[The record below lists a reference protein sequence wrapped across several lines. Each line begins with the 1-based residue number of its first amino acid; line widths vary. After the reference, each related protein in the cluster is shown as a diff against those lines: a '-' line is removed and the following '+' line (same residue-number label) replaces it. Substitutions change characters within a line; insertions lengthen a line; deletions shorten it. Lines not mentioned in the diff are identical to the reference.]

1 MPLLWFFKG
10 WFKSLGE
17 LSLLYLLIS
26 MLQFSFGFCSSPPT
40 LWGFLWTA
48 AHLLFSY
55 VCSMSIQYVCEC
67 LCNQKAPVEPGTAPK
82 HTMLLGPSISLY
94 GSSVSFLWDCRNAL
108 KVKGWAP
115 FWCDQFQK
123 QHYLQITLHFD
134 PFLLFFWSM
143 SGWVNYS
150 QHITLTVSRV
160 RHNRLNVIM
169 QEENF
174 VPLNVN
180 FATL

>member
-94 GSSVSFLWDCRNAL
+94 GSSVSFLWDYRNAL
-108 KVKGWAP
+108 KVMWKDELHSGVIS
-115 FWCDQFQK
+115 FK
-123 QHYLQITLHFD
+123 NNITYKLHCI
-134 PFLLFFWSM
+134 LILFSFS
-143 SGWVNYS
+143 SGAWVGEW
-150 QHITLTVSRV
+150 ITVS
-160 RHNRLNVIM
+160 
-169 QEENF
+169 
-174 VPLNVN
+174 
-180 FATL
+180 T